1 MHNAMRRGPALSKRP
16 ILRRCARCLPTGCV
30 TTASRESRNNRW
42 QAHGSGSHRTT
53 EWWSDIRSPPDLAR
67 RGGAGRAA
75 ARSPGHGLRFLEYHW
90 YSHTDHCLER
100 TMGRRRIDP
109 VTAMDP
115 AADPRFITA
124 LARGLAL
131 LRSFRPTDRWLAHQ
145 ELARR
150 TGLPS
155 ATVSRLTFTLAA
167 AAVCC
172 TRTSRRRW

>member
-1 MHNAMRRGPALSKRP
+1 
-16 ILRRCARCLPTGCV
+16 
-30 TTASRESRNNRW
+30 
-42 QAHGSGSHRTT
+42 
-53 EWWSDIRSPPDLAR
+53 
-67 RGGAGRAA
+67 
-75 ARSPGHGLRFLEYHW
+75 
-90 YSHTDHCLER
+90 
-100 TMGRRRIDP
+100 MGRRRIDP